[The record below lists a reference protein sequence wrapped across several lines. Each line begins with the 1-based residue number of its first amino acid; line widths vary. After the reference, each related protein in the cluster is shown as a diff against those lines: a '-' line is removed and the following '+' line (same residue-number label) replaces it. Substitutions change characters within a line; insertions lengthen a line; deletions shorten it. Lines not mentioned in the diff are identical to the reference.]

1 MNKRTEKRQNLAQ
14 LLAVL
19 RRYGPLTQARIKEY
33 CGLQASTVSYLVND
47 LKGVGLIRTVG
58 QELQEGK
65 VGKPGNVICLNN
77 EHASFLGLYVEDD
90 WIDAYRIGID
100 GSTLSSAHVEF
111 DGQSVK
117 EAVISA
123 VAANLEQF
131 SQIRGVGIAIKG
143 IVRRDGTIKSGWRHG
158 SGTAKSFWNFT
169 GLQDALAQNFPD
181 IPIIVENDANCAAEL
196 YHYNV
201 RREQKNLV
209 LYLLNQIPFGIGC
222 GLLLNGSIYR
232 GSTGA
237 AGEIFEK
244 NAKFVE
250 YVDLLKRGEATA
262 ERFLPAMLP
271 HMLETVY
278 LLDPECIVLAGS
290 YFNDLTSDEL
300 EKLKTLWDGIPVPV
314 VIAGGDARL
323 NPAKG
328 AALLVTD
335 KYIEATIEEVMQG

>member
-47 LKGVGLIRTVG
+47 LKSVDLIRTVG
-58 QELQEGK
+58 QEFQEGK

-77 EHASFLGLYVEDD
+77 ERASFLGLYVEDE
-90 WIDAYRIGID
+90 WIDTYRIGID
-100 GSTLSSAHVEF
+100 GTTLSAAHVEF

-117 EAVISA
+117 EAVVSA
-123 VAANLEQF
+123 VAGELEQF
-131 SQIRGVGIAIKG
+131 PQLKGVGIAIKG
-143 IVRRDGTIKSGWRHG
+143 IVRRDGTIQSGWRR
-158 SGTAKSFWNFT
+158 GTGEAKSFWNFT
-169 GLQDALAQNFPD
+169 GLREALEQTFPH
-181 IPIIVENDANCAAEL
+181 IPIIIENDANCAAEL

-201 RREQKNLV
+201 RGEQKNLV

-222 GLLLNGSIYR
+222 GLILNGAIYR
-232 GSTGA
+232 GNTGA

-244 NAKFVE
+244 DAKFIG
-250 YVDLLKRGEATA
+250 YADQLKRGEATA

-271 HMLETVY
+271 HILETAY
-278 LLDPECIVLAGS
+278 LLDPECVVLAGS
-290 YFNDLTSDEL
+290 YLNDRTPDEL
-300 EKLKTLWDGIPVPV
+300 EKLKTLWDNVPVPV
-314 VIAGGDARL
+314 VIAAGEDRL
-323 NPAKG
+323 DPAKG
-328 AALLVTD
+328 AAHLVTD

>member
-33 CGLQASTVSYLVND
+33 CELQASTVSYLVND
-47 LKGVGLIRTVG
+47 LKSVDLIRTVG

-90 WIDAYRIGID
+90 WIDTYRIGID
-100 GSTLSSAHVEF
+100 GTTLSAAHVDF

-123 VAANLEQF
+123 VASELEQF
-131 SQIRGVGIAIKG
+131 PQIKGVGIAIKG

-158 SGTAKSFWNFT
+158 SGTEKSFWNFT
-169 GLQDALAQNFPD
+169 GLQEALTQAFPH
-181 IPIIVENDANCAAEL
+181 IPMIVENDANCAAEL

-201 RREQKNLV
+201 RREQKDLV

-222 GLLLNGSIYR
+222 GLLLNGAIYR
-232 GSTGA
+232 GSAGA

-244 NAKFVE
+244 GAKFIE
-250 YVDLLKRGEATA
+250 YADQLKRGEASA
-262 ERFLPAMLP
+262 EQFLPAIIP
-271 HMLETVY
+271 HMMETAY

-290 YFNDLTSDEL
+290 YLNDRTPEEL
-300 EKLKTLWDGIPVPV
+300 EKLKTLWDSVPVPV

-323 NPAKG
+323 DPAKG